1 MPRKPSSFLTVRAG
15 ALLLSALLA
24 SASQAAELGD
34 ITVRSYIGQQLSAD
48 IELVA
53 LAPEELNGL
62 PVRLALPDVFSG
74 ANIRMN
80 PVLASVHMAVV
91 RREQRQFVHL
101 TTLQPVDSSYLHL
114 FLELGGGGRQVVRAA
129 TLWLQPDP
137 RPAPPAAPEPAP
149 ASVALAPRLA
159 APSEPSLP
167 VQRVPLR
174 PAPPARPPRLPVEK
188 LHAEPVAPPLKVSK
202 PVCLAQSGERA
213 KECAVLDSHNAAL
226 SSKIVELE
234 SKIKSMQLALA
245 APPAHAPAVV
255 ATAAPK
261 AAPEAGPAAAGQ
273 APASASAAA
282 AEPAVS
288 AASASAS
295 ASAAAAEAAEP
306 AKPARASAAASHASA
321 PKLKWRDQ
329 QNKPPEPGMKLSTRI
344 AAGSAVFLLVVGLAV
359 HLLGRRKK
367 AGKALMPALRWPG
380 KKAAPDPVQAAAA
393 AQAAAVAEVAAAEAG
408 APAAAA
414 EPAVPPLRAE

>member
-15 ALLLSALLA
+15 ALVFSALLA

-91 RREQRQFVHL
+91 RREQRQFVHI
-101 TTLQPVDSSYLHL
+101 TTLQPVESSYLHL

-149 ASVALAPRLA
+149 AIVAPAPRLA
-159 APSEPSLP
+159 AQAEPALP
-167 VQRVPLR
+167 VHRVPPR
-174 PAPPARPPRLPVEK
+174 PAPPARPARLPVEK
-188 LHAEPVAPPLKVSK
+188 LHAEPAAPPLKVSK
-202 PVCLAQSGERA
+202 PVCLPQSGERA

-234 SKIKSMQLALA
+234 SKIKAMQLALA
-245 APPAHAPAVV
+245 APPVHAPAA

-261 AAPEAGPAAAGQ
+261 AAPEG
-273 APASASAAA
+273 ASAAA
-282 AEPAVS
+282 AASSQASASVSAEES
-288 AASASAS
+288 AASAATSAS
-295 ASAAAAEAAEP
+295 AEAVEP
-306 AKPARASAAASHASA
+306 TKPARASAAASHAST

-367 AGKALMPALRWPG
+367 AGKALMPALRWP
-380 KKAAPDPVQAAAA
+380 KKKTRPDPAQAAAA

-414 EPAVPPLRAE
+414 EPAVSPLRAE